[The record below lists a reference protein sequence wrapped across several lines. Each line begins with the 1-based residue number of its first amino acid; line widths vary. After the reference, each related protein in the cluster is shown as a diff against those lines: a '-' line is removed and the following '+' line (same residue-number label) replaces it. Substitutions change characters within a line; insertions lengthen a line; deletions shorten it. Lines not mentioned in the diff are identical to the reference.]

1 MKVSKK
7 MPGVSGTE
15 NSSSSLFWNYGN
27 EEKYNTTN
35 NTSLKKELD
44 IWHAKIPNAK
54 FVLKEQPIFE
64 CKQDATMVYKPI
76 ITEKFEKCEQSLSG
90 KIQETPKVKNGM
102 TDYLTE
108 FNNYKPKDTQ
118 KYNKVLQYVKS
129 NLQKTDTKR
138 AVPIANMVCSLSE
151 KYGIDPEITAAIL
164 DHETGGFN
172 FSEASMNPSKKK
184 YKGVMQVDKTT
195 IECMYAD
202 GNAWKKLK
210 SGSLEAIHS
219 YDHRHYIAD
228 EKRISELKKEY
239 PTPESLHKA
248 IAEDVVLG
256 LEVGI
261 IAYKGKLSRKKGNT
275 RLALSEYCGNQYKLP
290 NNSSVPTKIYPIP
303 RYNQDA

>member
-1 MKVSKK
+1 
-7 MPGVSGTE
+7 MPSVSGTE
-15 NSSSSLFWNYGN
+15 NNNGSLFFNYKN
-27 EEKYNTTN
+27 EESQSTTN
-35 NTSLKKELD
+35 NTNLKRDID
-44 IWHAKIPNAK
+44 IWHPESQKYK
-54 FVLKEQPIFE
+54 TTLKEQPLFE
-64 CKQDATMVYKPI
+64 CKQDGTRIDKPI
-76 ITEKFEKCEQSLSG
+76 IIEKIIPQNGDSIEKSET
-90 KIQETPKVKNGM
+90 QEKTQKNGM

-108 FNNYKPKDTQ
+108 FNNYIPKDPK
-118 KYNKVLQYVKS
+118 KYRRVMQYVQS
-129 NLQKTDTKR
+129 NLQKIDIKR
-138 AVPIANMVCSLSE
+138 AMPITNMVCSLSE
-151 KYGIDPEITAAIL
+151 KYGIDPEITASIL

-172 FSEASMNPSKKK
+172 FSEASMNPETNNPSKKK

-210 SGSLEAIHS
+210 SGTPEAIYS
-219 YDHRHYIAD
+219 YDHRHYVYD
-228 EKRISELKKEY
+228 EKRIAELKKEY

-256 LEVGI
+256 FEVGI

-303 RYNQDA
+303 RYNQDT